1 MFILTKLMNI
11 FKYNIPNRSNR
22 LNFFFNTIKL
32 LISLV
37 SIVIIL
43 FLILSINASMLKL
56 KFVFS
61 IVFVG
66 VPGILGAIIATR
78 CAVYRLHDLSLSG
91 WWLVAMICPQKN
103 GNQFDCNSR
112 QYGSCFCFNFKRAS
126 LVSIRESFNCLPI

>member
-56 KFVFS
+56 KFVFF

-78 CAVYRLHDLSLSG
+78 CAVSRLHDLSLSG
-91 WWLVAMICPQKN
+91 WWLVAALLQKYLKI
-103 GNQFDCNSR
+103 S
-112 QYGSCFCFNFKRAS
+112 SP
-126 LVSIRESFNCLPI
+126 SI